1 MQDDTALVLFSGGQD
16 SATCLVWALERFQN
30 VETIALDYGQNHSVE
45 LEVRLEFL
53 RILKEQYPI
62 YRDKLGQDHSLD
74 LKVLGQI
81 SDTSLTRSKELEYT
95 AAGLPNTFVPARNLV
110 FLSLAA
116 ALAYR
121 RDAKHIILGVCE
133 TDYSGYPDCR
143 DDTIKAMQVALN
155 LGMDSRLVLHTP
167 LMWRNKAQTWELAMN
182 LGDLKLV
189 ELIKEHTHTCYSGN
203 RSTLHEWGYGCNECP
218 ACDLRKQGWEK
229 FNKLNPKGDKNGK

>member
-16 SATCLVWALERFQN
+16 SATCLVWALERFKN

-53 RILKEQYPI
+53 RILKEKYPI

-95 AAGLPNTFVPARNLV
+95 TAGLPNTFVPARNLV

-167 LMWRNKAQTWELAMN
+167 LMWRDKAQTWELAMN

-189 ELIKEHTHTCYSGN
+189 ELIKEYTHTCYSGN

>member
-1 MQDDTALVLFSGGQD
+1 MQDDTAMVLFSGGQD

-81 SDTSLTRSKELEYT
+81 SDTSLTEVRTGIYYCRT
-95 AAGLPNTFVPARNLV
+95 AKYVCAARNLV
-110 FLSLAA
+110 FLSLAI

-167 LMWRNKAQTWELAMN
+167 LMWRDKAQTWELAMN
-182 LGDLKLV
+182 LGDLASRANKR
-189 ELIKEHTHTCYSGN
+189 IYSYMLFWQ
-203 RSTLHEWGYGCNECP
+203 S
-218 ACDLRKQGWEK
+218 
-229 FNKLNPKGDKNGK
+229 